1 MQRHLLSQNNAT
13 ELKGQIPRR
22 CYFGKGQFLRRND
35 PMDNLS
41 EMMAASDGLPREA
54 EVWEA
59 AGSVGSSR
67 MCGKQR

>member
-59 AGSVGSSR
+59 AGSLGSSR